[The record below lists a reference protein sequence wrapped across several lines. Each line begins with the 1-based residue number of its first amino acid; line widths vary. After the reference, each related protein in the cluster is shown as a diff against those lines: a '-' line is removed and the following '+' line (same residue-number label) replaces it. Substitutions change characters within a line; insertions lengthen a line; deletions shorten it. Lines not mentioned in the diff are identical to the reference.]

1 MKWISVFLMLLV
13 VSACGHTTELKPAPA
28 VNTVKAG
35 QSLLI
40 ILEETHKDGSTWQ
53 LSGDYN
59 RKVISYEKEAWHGP
73 TKGIYFHLRAVQSG
87 STELHFIKR
96 KYTDT
101 LDKVTYIISNHQ

>member
-1 MKWISVFLMLLV
+1 MKPIAICVIV
-13 VSACGHTTELKPAPA
+13 VLISACNSAVELKPAPA

-73 TKGIYFHLRAVQSG
+73 SKGIYFHLRAVQSG
-87 STELHFIKR
+87 STELHFVKR

-101 LDKVTYIISNHQ
+101 LDKLTYIITNYK